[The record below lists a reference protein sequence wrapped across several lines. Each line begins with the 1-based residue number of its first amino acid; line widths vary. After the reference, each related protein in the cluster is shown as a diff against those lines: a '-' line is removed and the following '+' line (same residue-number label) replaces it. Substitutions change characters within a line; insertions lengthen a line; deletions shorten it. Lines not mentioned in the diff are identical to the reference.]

1 MSSEKTSK
9 KKVGLLKSLCH
20 KDQIE
25 ILTMALPVI
34 ILLFVFCYL
43 PMGGLVLSFKDYKPV
58 KGIFGSAW
66 CGLDNFEFFFKSSD
80 AARVIKNTLMYGVVF
95 LILDTIAAIFIAV
108 LLSAI
113 TSKMSLKVYQTTMI
127 LPHFMSMI
135 VVAFMAVCFLDYKS
149 GLLNVFLRDKG
160 FDPISWYSEPKYWPY
175 IFMIITVWKAAGYKS
190 LVYYAA
196 IIGIDTELYEAASID
211 GCSTWKK
218 IRYIMIPLIKPTIII
233 LFIMGLGN
241 VFRAD
246 FGLFYQ
252 VPQHSS
258 ALISTTD
265 VLDTYIYRTLI
276 STGDVGISSAVGM
289 LQSVVGFI
297 LIVTVNAV
305 VRRIEEDSAMF

>member
-1 MSSEKTSK
+1 
-9 KKVGLLKSLCH
+9 
-20 KDQIE
+20 
-25 ILTMALPVI
+25 
-34 ILLFVFCYL
+34 
-43 PMGGLVLSFKDYKPV
+43 
-58 KGIFGSAW
+58 
-66 CGLDNFEFFFKSSD
+66 
-80 AARVIKNTLMYGVVF
+80 
-95 LILDTIAAIFIAV
+95 
-108 LLSAI
+108 
-113 TSKMSLKVYQTTMI
+113 
-127 LPHFMSMI
+127 MSMI

-160 FDPISWYSEPKYWPY
+160 LDPISWYSEPKYWPY

-258 ALISTTD
+258 ALVSTTD

-297 LIVTVNAV
+297 LIVTVNAI

>member
-1 MSSEKTSK
+1 MSSEKPSK

-43 PMGGLVLSFKDYKPV
+43 PMGGLVLAFKNYKPV

-66 CGLDNFEFFFKSSD
+66 CGFDNFAFFFKSAD

-160 FDPISWYSEPKYWPY
+160 LDPISWYSEPKYWPY

-258 ALISTTD
+258 ALVSTTD

-297 LIVTVNAV
+297 LIVTVNAI